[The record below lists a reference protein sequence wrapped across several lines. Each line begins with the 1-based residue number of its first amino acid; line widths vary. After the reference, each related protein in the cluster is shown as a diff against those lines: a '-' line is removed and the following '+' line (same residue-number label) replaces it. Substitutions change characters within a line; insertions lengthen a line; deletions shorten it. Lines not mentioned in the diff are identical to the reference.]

1 MKFLIQE
8 LIKPLLLYYSKE
20 NIITKLQKLYSF
32 PRNLRAGNKS
42 PTLFLKKPLC
52 TSDISPAYKIFIERP
67 VEYQRLSGWH
77 FPGKI
82 IVESQKNRISGSCK
96 VCILAEHEIH
106 WLSNAPKKRKQH
118 GHDSSYECAQCMV
131 TLCIDSCFRFYHQHK
146 DYITKYKSWKGQ
158 NSNNWLCSNIHAW
171 CKIAASYN
179 FIYIY
184 S

>member
-67 VEYQRLSGWH
+67 VEYQRLPGSLVKSLLSRKRTGLVVHAKFASWLNMKFIDWVMLRRNVSGMDMTVVMNVPNAWWH
-77 FPGKI
+77 YVLTLVLDFIISTRIILLSINLGRDKI
-82 IVESQKNRISGSCK
+82 VITDYVAIYM
-96 VCILAEHEIH
+96 
-106 WLSNAPKKRKQH
+106 H
-118 GHDSSYECAQCMV
+118 GV
-131 TLCIDSCFRFYHQHK
+131 K
-146 DYITKYKSWKGQ
+146 
-158 NSNNWLCSNIHAW
+158 
-171 CKIAASYN
+171 
-179 FIYIY
+179 
-184 S
+184 